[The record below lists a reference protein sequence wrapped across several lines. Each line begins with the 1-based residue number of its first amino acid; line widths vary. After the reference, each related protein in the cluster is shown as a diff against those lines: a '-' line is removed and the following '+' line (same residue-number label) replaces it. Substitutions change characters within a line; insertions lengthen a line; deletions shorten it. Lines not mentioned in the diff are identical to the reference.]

1 MQAKFDSKTNT
12 ISLEGISV
20 NPKANTPSSTGK
32 TYGLGYEK
40 AKIQIEGREATVAVN
55 VYVPVKKAKK

>member
-12 ISLEGISV
+12 ISLESISV
-20 NPKANTPSSTGK
+20 NPKANELSSSGK

-40 AKIQIEGREATVAVN
+40 VKLVIEGREATVAVN